1 MPQDTSHLR
10 GRLTD
15 YAEKYGLDLSLF
27 LALLRKLDFDR
38 GQFEKNMEDY
48 SGGQKKKVLIARS
61 LCEQAHLYIWDEPLN
76 FIDVFS
82 RMQIEELLVKYRP
95 TMLLVEH
102 DKAFTDRIGTKTVEF
117 GASTPDY

>member
-10 GRLTD
+10 GSLTA
-15 YAEKYGLDLSLF
+15 YAEKYQLDLTLF
-27 LALLRKLDFDR
+27 LMLLRKLDFGR
-38 GQFEKNMEDY
+38 KQFEKNLEDF

-61 LCEQAHLYIWDEPLN
+61 LCEQAHLYIWDESLN

-82 RMQIEELLVKYRP
+82 RMQIEELLIKYRP

-102 DKAFTDRIGTKTVEF
+102 DTTFAEKVGTKIIEI
-117 GASTPDY
+117 G